1 MHVQDAL
8 AALHVGH
15 VHHDLAVEA
24 AGAQQRGVEHVG
36 AVRGGDEHHGVVG
49 LEAVHLDEQLV
60 ERLLALVVATA
71 QTGAA
76 LTADGVNLVDEDD
89 GGASFLSLLE

>member
-1 MHVQDAL
+1 MHLQDAL

-24 AGAQQRGVEHVG
+24 AGAQQRRVEHVG

-49 LEAVHLDEQLV
+49 LEAVHLHEQLV
-60 ERLLALVVATA
+60 KRLLALVVAAA
-71 QTGAA
+71 QAGAA
-76 LTADGVNLVDEDD
+76 LAAHGVDLVDEDD
-89 GGASFLSLLE
+89 GRGMLPSPA